1 MIDFSLICNVKILE
15 IRDLS
20 VSFKQGNLW
29 QNAINGINFSVFE
42 GEALGIV
49 GESGSGKSVTSL
61 SIMKLLSSQA
71 KYDSGK
77 ILWQEHE
84 SQTVDLL
91 KLSEDQIRHYR
102 GRKIAMIFQEPM
114 SALNPLLKCGF
125 QVKEALVAHNMG
137 RRCELRSKGEYW
149 FSKVGLE
156 DVARVYDSYPHQL
169 SGGQLQRV
177 LIAIALC
184 CEPKVIIADEPTTAL
199 DVTIQKKILDLLED
213 IRKEMNLTLIFI
225 SHDLGVIKNLCDRV
239 LVMQNGQIIESNT
252 AENIFLDAKHPY
264 TQGLI
269 NCKPPLNCKIRHLPI
284 VQDFL
289 EGSKKEKWFNDT
301 MIISNQEQQ
310 RKLEDFDQSRSLLE
324 VANLQVSYIIERN
337 IFGKVTKSFDAVR
350 DVSFKIRPGE
360 SLGLVGESGSG
371 KSSIGLAILN
381 LIQIAGG
388 QVSYDGFAINNYSV
402 QDWKPLRRELQII
415 FQDPYSSLNPRKR
428 IGDAIVEPMEVHKL
442 YKNYKERKEAALELL
457 LEVGLSEDHFD
468 RYPHQFSGGQRQR
481 ICIARSL
488 GLKPKF
494 IVFDESVS
502 ALDVSVQAQ
511 VLNLLTSLKE
521 KFKLSYLFITHD
533 FSVVNFIA
541 DRIIVMKN
549 GEIVEEGLPF
559 QILNYPS
566 TEYTRNLIN
575 AIPR

>member
-15 IRDLS
+15 IQDLS

-77 ILWQEHE
+77 ILWKEHE

-137 RRCELRSKGEYW
+137 RKSELRCKVEYW

-324 VANLQVSYIIERN
+324 VANLQVSYPIERN

>member
-15 IRDLS
+15 IQDLS

-77 ILWQEHE
+77 ILWKEHE

-137 RRCELRSKGEYW
+137 RKSELRSKVEYW

-324 VANLQVSYIIERN
+324 VANLQVSYPIERN

>member
-15 IRDLS
+15 IQDLS

-137 RRCELRSKGEYW
+137 RKSELRSKVEYW

-324 VANLQVSYIIERN
+324 VANLQVSYPIERN